1 MQGPRAILIRQ
12 GKNSGVGQRNKAS
25 WQRHTYTTT
34 SKIWQNL
41 NISLG
46 KSGML
51 LHSFCRMV
59 QVKSIYVN
67 VT

>member
-1 MQGPRAILIRQ
+1 MQGPRAVLSDRTKTGEMGSEMRQ
-12 GKNSGVGQRNKAS
+12 IGKGT
-25 WQRHTYTTT
+25 HTTT
-34 SKIWQNL
+34 NKIWQNL